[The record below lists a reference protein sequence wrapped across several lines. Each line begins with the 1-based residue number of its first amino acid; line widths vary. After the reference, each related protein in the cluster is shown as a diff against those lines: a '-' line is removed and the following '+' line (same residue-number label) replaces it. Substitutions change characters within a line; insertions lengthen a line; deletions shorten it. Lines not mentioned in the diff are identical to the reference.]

1 MSENDKP
8 LTLSSAPYEKAG
20 RLFANGRN
28 FEGKRLLGEALRDLA
43 STVESL
49 DPLGA
54 LALIAVVGCT
64 AFAVGRSLQE
74 ELDEDDE
81 SPRQPSLG
89 DVCADHHHKLN

>member
-1 MSENDKP
+1 MFESDKP
-8 LTLSSAPYEKAG
+8 FTLSSVPYEKAG

-28 FEGKRLLGEALRDLA
+28 HEGKRLLGEALRDLA

-64 AFAVGRSLQE
+64 AFAVGRSLQD
-74 ELDEDDE
+74 ELDEDE
-81 SPRQPSLG
+81 PTRQLSL
-89 DVCADHHHKLN
+89 DDTCAADDHKLN